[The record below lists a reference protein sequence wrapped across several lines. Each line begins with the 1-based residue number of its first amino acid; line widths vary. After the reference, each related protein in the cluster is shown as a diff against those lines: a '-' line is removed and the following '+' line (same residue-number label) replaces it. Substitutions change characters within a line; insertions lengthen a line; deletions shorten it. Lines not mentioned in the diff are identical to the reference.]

1 MKVSIRNYTSKDCP
15 LLALLFY
22 DTVHTINARDYSPE
36 QLQAWAPGLPDLEQW
51 DRSFLEHTAYVAEAE
66 GIVAGF
72 GDMDGTGYLDRL
84 YVHKDYQGKGIATAL
99 CDRLESAVQGR
110 IVTHASVTAKPF
122 FEKRGYRTVK
132 EQQVERRGILLTNY
146 VMEKQFFDLSRK
158 NT

>member
-1 MKVSIRNYTSKDCP
+1 M
-15 LLALLFY
+15 
-22 DTVHTINARDYSPE
+22 
-36 QLQAWAPGLPDLEQW
+36 
-51 DRSFLEHTAYVAEAE
+51 AEAE

>member
-1 MKVSIRNYTSKDCP
+1 MKFYIRSYTSQDCP
-15 LLALLFY
+15 LLAQLFY

-36 QLQAWAPGLPDLEQW
+36 QLRAWAPGLPDLEQW

>member
-1 MKVSIRNYTSKDCP
+1 MCIRDR
-15 LLALLFY
+15 FY
-22 DTVHTINARDYSPE
+22 DTVHTRNARDYSPE

-132 EQQVERRGILLTNY
+132 EQQVERRGDLLTDY
-146 VMEKQFFDLSRK
+146 IMAKDIF
-158 NT
+158 